1 MCVPQLGQDVF
12 CLPAASF
19 QTAYLDLQRLFLG
32 FSFLVDGHQESR
44 KRLIFLQAFGQL
56 IPGIFIPSKLLCQSQ
71 HKLQARL
78 SKLEKMEKNL
88 QQLAIEEKISFA
100 DFKDHRNRIESE
112 RARLNVT
119 VDAIKQRQHLVK
131 ADFEIALDLAT
142 KLNFF
147 YEKGGFDERR
157 LLCEVIFKRINVK
170 DGKIATVD
178 LNAPFCLIAS
188 QAAGSGTVTFG
199 GAGGIRTPYLLTASQ
214 TFSRVNYGPRKQTLI

>member
-19 QTAYLDLQRLFLG
+19 QTAYLGLQRLFLG

-56 IPGIFIPSKLLCQSQ
+56 IPGIFITSKLLCQSQ
-71 HKLQARL
+71 HELQAEARL

-88 QQLAIEEKISFA
+88 QQLAIDEKISFA

-178 LNAPFCLIAS
+178 LNAPFRLIAS
-188 QAAGSGTVTFG
+188 KASGSGTVVYG
-199 GAGGIRTPYLLTASQ
+199 GQ
-214 TFSRVNYGPRKQTLI
+214 